1 MPNSNLKK
9 IDIIKDLSNKIG
21 YSSNHSKKIIN
32 DLVDVLLEN
41 IKHGHMNLKNIGSFK
56 IILKKARTG
65 RNPKTNKEYLIS
77 RRKSVSFSTSK
88 SLLASL
94 NKLK

>member
-1 MPNSNLKK
+1 MSNSNLKK

-32 DLVDVLLEN
+32 DLVVVLLEN
-41 IKHGHMNLKNIGSFK
+41 IKHGHLNLKNIGSFK

-65 RNPKTNKEYLIS
+65 RNPKTNKEYHVRWQKRCS
-77 RRKSVSFSTSK
+77 S
-88 SLLASL
+88 
-94 NKLK
+94 